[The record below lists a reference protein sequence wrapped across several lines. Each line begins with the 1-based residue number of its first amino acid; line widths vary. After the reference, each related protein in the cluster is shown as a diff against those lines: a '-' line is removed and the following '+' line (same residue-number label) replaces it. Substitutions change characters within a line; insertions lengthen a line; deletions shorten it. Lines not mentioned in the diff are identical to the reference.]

1 MSEAKYFVWDV
12 ESSGIDVFNDRIVQ
26 LFAATADENGDLIDT
41 WEFFIDPGIEI
52 PEEAAAVHGFTNA
65 FLKENGEKPEN
76 ALVKIRD
83 LFLEHR
89 NLIQVA
95 FNMNYDLSILDAEM
109 KRHGISDSFG
119 SWFAENGALVDSIVI
134 DRHKDKWRKGKRTL
148 AAQADHYGVAYDP
161 DALHN
166 ARTDVELTTKVTV
179 AILNKYGTPS
189 TAEQAEWRE
198 EWRKGFEEYLR
209 RSDPSAVVEK
219 GWPLR
224 LKEDV

>member
-1 MSEAKYFVWDV
+1 MSEPKFFVWDV
-12 ESSGIDVFNDRIVQ
+12 ESTGIDVFNDRIVQ

-52 PEEAAAVHGFTNA
+52 PEEASAVHGFTNE
-65 FLKENGEKPEN
+65 FLAEHGEKPEDAFN
-76 ALVKIRD
+76 TLWH
-83 LFLEHR
+83 LFSRHR

-109 KRHGISDSFG
+109 KRHGISESFG
-119 SWFAENGALVDSIVI
+119 SWFAENGRLVDGIVI
-134 DRHKDKWRKGKRTL
+134 DRYKDKYRKGKRTL
-148 AAQADHYGVAYDP
+148 AAQADYYGVSYDP
-161 DALHN
+161 DELHN
-166 ARTDVELTTKVTV
+166 ARADVELTAKVTV
-179 AILNKYGTPS
+179 AILNKYGTPT

-209 RSDPSAVVEK
+209 RSDPSAVVEV

-224 LKEDV
+224 LKEG